1 MDDNSYIKDAQT
13 LLSGLIELQDKVEN
27 AEIKKFINDG
37 MEVLVKTI
45 VIAKLENIAF
55 TEVNLMKNASKI
67 VEQISQLGE

>member
-1 MDDNSYIKDAQT
+1 MDANSYIKDAQT

-45 VIAKLENIAF
+45 VIAKLENFDFQEIYIS
-55 TEVNLMKNASKI
+55 KNASKI
-67 VEQISQLGE
+67 IEQISQLGE